1 MRFRASVV
9 SLLLGT
15 AFVCTPHSTHAADE
29 ELAAS
34 LQGVLKNGLSAYDR
48 EDVDGT
54 MKHVHTKS
62 PEYDKSKVEME
73 KQFAARDVTIQLID
87 FRYIGHDDEFAIARV
102 HIKTVG
108 GNDPSFADNMVDSI
122 VLFKM
127 ENGQWKWWSDHI
139 IGVQILE

>member
-1 MRFRASVV
+1 MRMKASVV
-9 SLLLGT
+9 SLVLG
-15 AFVCTPHSTHAADE
+15 AMFVSVPHFAHAADKQ
-29 ELAAS
+29 LTDS
-34 LQGVLKNGLSAYDR
+34 LHGVLKSGLAAYDR
-48 EDVDGT
+48 EDVAGT

-73 KQFAARDVTIQLID
+73 KQFVAHDVTIQLVD

-108 GNDPSFADNMVDSI
+108 QNDPTFADNIVDSI